1 MFAPPS
7 SVTSW
12 SHVKTCS
19 EGALPALAEGAD
31 RRGGARR
38 DEQPARRT
46 ALSIGFLLQPD
57 FTLLAFAGFVDAL
70 RLAADERDGS
80 RPIRCSWAV
89 VSDVADPIR
98 ASCGIHVQPT
108 ASLVDPRRFDY
119 IVVVGGLLGSGQR
132 MSVRMID
139 YVRAADR
146 EGVPLAGICT
156 GSFVLARAGLMRGYR
171 ACVSWFHHEEFRREF
186 PDHAA
191 VSSQLFV
198 VDRNR
203 ITCAGGTSVVHL
215 AAHLIERHCSKTD
228 SAKALRIMIEKA
240 ALSPRTPQP
249 QPSFAHATDNVHVRR
264 AMLLMERNIGAP
276 LSMDSIA
283 RQTHLSQRQLERLFR
298 LELGMSPTQFALR
311 LRLHAAREL
320 LASTMAPVSAIAA
333 ECGFSDGAHF
343 SRSFRKW
350 FRESP
355 SVSRAA
361 ARRSRHAERGA
372 GEGAPRVGFAQHH
385 VGSIH
390 SAAKRFAPY

>member
-1 MFAPPS
+1 M
-7 SVTSW
+7 T
-12 SHVKTCS
+12 
-19 EGALPALAEGAD
+19 
-31 RRGGARR
+31 ARM
-38 DEQPARRT
+38 
-46 ALSIGFLLQPD
+46 
-57 FTLLAFAGFVDAL
+57 V
-70 RLAADERDGS
+70 
-80 RPIRCSWAV
+80 
-89 VSDVADPIR
+89 
-98 ASCGIHVQPT
+98 
-108 ASLVDPRRFDY
+108 
-119 IVVVGGLLGSGQR
+119 
-132 MSVRMID
+132 D

-146 EGVPLAGICT
+146 GGVPLVGICT

-215 AAHLIERHCSKTD
+215 AAHLIERHCSRTD

-249 QPSFAHATDNVHVRR
+249 QPSFAHATDNAHVRR
-264 AMLLMERNIGAP
+264 AMLLMERNVAAP
-276 LSMDSIA
+276 LSIHSIA
-283 RQTHLSQRQLERLFR
+283 RQLHLGQRQLERLFR
-298 LELGMSPTQFALR
+298 LELGMSPTQFAMR

-320 LASTMAPVSAIAA
+320 LTSTTASVSAIAA

-343 SRSFRKW
+343 SRSFRKC

-361 ARRSRHAERGA
+361 AHRGRRAEKAAADG
-372 GEGAPRVGFAQHH
+372 GLHVGFAQHH
-385 VGSIH
+385 VGSVND
-390 SAAKRFAPY
+390 AAGRFAPY